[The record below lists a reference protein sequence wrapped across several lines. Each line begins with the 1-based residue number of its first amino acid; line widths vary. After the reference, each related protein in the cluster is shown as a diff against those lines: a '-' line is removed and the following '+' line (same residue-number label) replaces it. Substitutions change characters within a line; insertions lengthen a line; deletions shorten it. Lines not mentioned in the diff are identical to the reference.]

1 MRLLRGQLGVYGG
14 AWGAIWGSDALQ
26 TVIHQGIAI
35 HEEAA
40 LEAPRA

>member
-26 TVIHQGIAI
+26 TVIQQGIAA
-35 HEEAA
+35 HEAA
-40 LEAPRA
+40 VQAPRA